1 MSPNSSDRSAQA
13 EDHRMKNTPQTIP
26 QHMLVENI
34 DWPNW
39 QAEQICTLL
48 FVHKAG
54 RVLMI
59 RKKRGL
65 GAGLIN
71 GPGGRLE
78 PGETPLE
85 CAIRETQEELCITA
99 KEVKPVAELFFHAED
114 EMPTIH
120 GYVYVATDFEGEPT
134 ETDEAIPIWFDVED
148 IPYDEMWQDD
158 KYWLPRVLNGEYLHG
173 WFSFEGEALLDYK
186 IETRAN
192 AQN

>member
-1 MSPNSSDRSAQA
+1 
-13 EDHRMKNTPQTIP
+13 
-26 QHMLVENI
+26 
-34 DWPNW
+34 
-39 QAEQICTLL
+39 
-48 FVHKAG
+48 
-54 RVLMI
+54 
-59 RKKRGL
+59 
-65 GAGLIN
+65 
-71 GPGGRLE
+71 
-78 PGETPLE
+78 
-85 CAIRETQEELCITA
+85 
-99 KEVKPVAELFFHAED
+99 
-114 EMPTIH
+114 MPTIH